1 MAHRLAPQAKSDL
14 DEIWFYAASKGS
26 PENAD
31 RLVDS
36 LTKRFFLLGM
46 HPRAGR
52 RRDDLRAGVR
62 MFPVSDYLVLYRI
75 EGDDVL
81 IQRVVHGSRDL
92 GALLRG

>member
-1 MAHRLAPQAKSDL
+1 MGHRLAPQAKSDL
-14 DEIWFYAASKGS
+14 DEIWFYIASKGS

-46 HPRAGR
+46 RPRAGR

-62 MFPVSDYLVLYRI
+62 AFPVSDYLVLYRI
-75 EGDDVL
+75 EGDDVV
-81 IQRVVHGSRDL
+81 IQRVVHGNRDL
-92 GALLRG
+92 GALLRR

>member
-1 MAHRLAPQAKSDL
+1 MGHRLAPEAKSDL
-14 DEIWFYAASKGS
+14 DEIWFYVASNGS

-52 RRDDLRAGVR
+52 RRDDVRAGIR
-62 MFPVSDYLVLYRI
+62 AFPVSDYLVLYRI
-75 EGDDVL
+75 EGSDVV
-81 IQRVVHGSRDL
+81 IQRMVHGSRDL
-92 GALLRG
+92 GALLRR

>member
-1 MAHRLAPQAKSDL
+1 MGHRLAPEARIDL
-14 DEIWFYAASKGS
+14 DELWFYIASNGS

-31 RLVDS
+31 RVVDS

-52 RRDDLRAGVR
+52 RRDDLRPGLR

-75 EGDDVL
+75 EAEHVL
-81 IQRVVHGSRDL
+81 IQRVVRGSRDL
-92 GALLRG
+92 EALLGE

>member
-1 MAHRLAPQAKSDL
+1 MGHRLAPEARTDL
-14 DEIWFYAASKGS
+14 DDLWFYIATNGS

-31 RLVDS
+31 RVVES

-52 RRDDLRAGVR
+52 RRDKLRAGLR
-62 MFPVSDYLVLYRI
+62 AFPVSDYLVLYRI
-75 EGDDVL
+75 EGADAV

-92 GALLRG
+92 EALFDE